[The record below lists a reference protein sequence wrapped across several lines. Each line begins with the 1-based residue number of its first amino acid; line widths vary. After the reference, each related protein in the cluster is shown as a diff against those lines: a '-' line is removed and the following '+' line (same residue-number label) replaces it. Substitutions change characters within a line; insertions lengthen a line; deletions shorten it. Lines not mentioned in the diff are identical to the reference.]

1 MSFRLLAAVL
11 MVGVSQITPAAD
23 FSRLVVFGDS
33 LSDTGN
39 LAAIRGDLP
48 PPYFQNRISNG
59 PVAVEVLAAQLG
71 LRADASLHLLG
82 RRAGTNYAVAGGRAR
97 GQDVID
103 LSGQVVAFL
112 AQHGNDAPRDA
123 LYVVFIGGN
132 DVRDARDARDAAAAN
147 EILDDAVDDIVRNI
161 RLLSRAGARSFLV
174 MNSADVGLIPETRL
188 RAAANGDAFFVRRA
202 TQVSD
207 RFGEKL
213 RRQLQRLRRQ
223 QANLFVQ
230 EVDVYAASRRV
241 AQQAARLGLS
251 NITDG
256 CFNSRDFSF
265 HPDCPQGSGFD
276 RFYFFDEI
284 HPTAKVHRLIGEG
297 IHRGLVEAGGERLEK
312 AKRVGN
318 ADR

>member
-1 MSFRLLAAVL
+1 MSLRLLASIL
-11 MVGVSQITPAAD
+11 LFGFSQITSAAD

-59 PVAVEVLAAQLG
+59 PVTVEVLAEQLG

-132 DVRDARDARDAAAAN
+132 DVRDARDAAGVDEAN
-147 EILDDAVDDIVRNI
+147 DILDDAVDDIVRNV
-161 RLLSRAGARSFLV
+161 RLLRRAGARSFLV
-174 MNSADVGLIPETRL
+174 MNSADIGLIPETRL
-188 RAAANGDAFFVRRA
+188 QAAANNDAFFVRRA
-202 TQVSD
+202 TQLSN
-207 RFGEKL
+207 RFRQEL
-213 RRQLQRLRRQ
+213 RRQLQRLRREQ
-223 QANLFVQ
+223 RGLFVQ
-230 EVDVYAASRRV
+230 EVDIYSASRRV
-241 AQQAARLGLS
+241 AQRAARFGLS

-297 IHRGLVEAGGERLEK
+297 IYRGLVEAGGERLVK
-312 AKRVGN
+312 ARRAGN
-318 ADR
+318 DDR

>member
-1 MSFRLLAAVL
+1 MSLRLLAACL
-11 MVGVSQITPAAD
+11 IFGFSQIAAAAD
-23 FSRLVVFGDS
+23 FSRLIVFGDS

-48 PPYFQNRISNG
+48 PPYSQNRITNG
-59 PVAVEVLAAQLG
+59 PVVVEVLAEQLG

-132 DVRDARDARDAAAAN
+132 DVRDARDAKDADEAN
-147 EILDDAVDDIVRNI
+147 DILDDAVDDIARNV

-188 RAAANGDAFFVRRA
+188 RAAAANDAFFVRRA

-207 RFGEKL
+207 RFAEEL

-223 QANLFVQ
+223 QPSLFVQ
-230 EVDVYAASRRV
+230 EVDVYSASRQV
-241 AQQAARLGLS
+241 AQQAAQLGLS

-256 CFNSRDFSF
+256 CFNSRDFTF

-276 RFYFFDEI
+276 QFYFFDEI

-297 IHRGLVEAGGERLEK
+297 IHRGLVEAGGSVNK
-312 AKRVGN
+312 AKRAGN
-318 ADR
+318 DDR

>member
-1 MSFRLLAAVL
+1 MSLRLLAV
-11 MVGVSQITPAAD
+11 VFFFGFSQMAPAAD
-23 FSRLVVFGDS
+23 FSRLIVFGDS

-59 PVAVEVLAAQLG
+59 PVAVEVLAERLG

-82 RRAGTNYAVAGGRAR
+82 RRGGTNYAVAGGRAR

-132 DVRDARDARDAAAAN
+132 DVRDARDANDADAAN
-147 EILDDAVDDIVRNI
+147 EILDDAVDDIVRNV

-174 MNSADVGLIPETRL
+174 MNSADVSLIPETRL
-188 RAAANGDAFFVRRA
+188 RAAASNDAFFVRRA
-202 TQVSD
+202 AQVSD
-207 RFGEKL
+207 RFADNL
-213 RRQLQRLRRQ
+213 RRRLQRLRRE
-223 QANLFVQ
+223 QAGLFVQ
-230 EVDVYAASRRV
+230 EVDIYGASRRI

-251 NITDG
+251 NITDA

-284 HPTAKVHRLIGEG
+284 HPTAKVHRQIGEG
-297 IHRGLVEAGGERLEK
+297 IHRGLVEAGGERLSK
-312 AKRVGN
+312 AKRVAN
-318 ADR
+318 DDR